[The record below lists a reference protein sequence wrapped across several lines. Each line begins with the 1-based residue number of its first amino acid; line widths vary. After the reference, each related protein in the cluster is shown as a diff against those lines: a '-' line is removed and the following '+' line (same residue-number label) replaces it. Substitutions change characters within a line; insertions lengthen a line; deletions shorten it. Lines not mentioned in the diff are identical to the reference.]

1 VGWETRERGA
11 NSYYYRSFRKGDR
24 VRKEYHGNGVLGRLA
39 AQRDEQIRLRSE
51 KEAARQRVE
60 KERLQQSVR
69 FLRELEE
76 VAQILTR
83 AQLLVSG
90 CHKHRGEWRRLR
102 ESA

>member
-1 VGWETRERGA
+1 MGWETRERGA
-11 NSYYYRSFRKGDR
+11 TSYYYRSFRKGDR

-51 KEAARQRVE
+51 EEAVRQRVE

-76 VAQILTR
+76 VAEVLTR
-83 AQLLVSG
+83 AHLIAAG

>member
-1 VGWETRERGA
+1 
-11 NSYYYRSFRKGDR
+11 
-24 VRKEYHGNGVLGRLA
+24 
-39 AQRDEQIRLRSE
+39 
-51 KEAARQRVE
+51 
-60 KERLQQSVR
+60 
-69 FLRELEE
+69 LRELEE